1 MKTLLLIRHGK
12 SDWSANLSD
21 RERPLNQRG
30 ISDAPIMANVLK
42 LKQYIPDIIYYSSA
56 KRTTQTT
63 QLLADNLDLSKEI
76 LIRCPELYLCYPEVI
91 LETIEITPN
100 EHNTIAIV
108 GHNPSI
114 SQVVNHLCGKHN
126 IELPTLG
133 CAIFTFNCDNWLD
146 AAPYLLDSYQIFY
159 PKMFKM

>member
-12 SDWSANLSD
+12 ADWCPGISD
-21 RERPLNQRG
+21 RERPLNLRG

-63 QLLADNLDLSKEI
+63 ELLAKNLNIDEYNLNYCK
-76 LIRCPELYLCYPEVI
+76 ELYLCYPETI
-91 LETIEITPN
+91 LETIELTPN

-108 GHNPSI
+108 GHNPGI
-114 SQVVNHLCGKHN
+114 SQVANHLCAKHD

-133 CAIFTFNCDNWLD
+133 IAILTFKCENWLD
-146 AAPYLLDSYQIFY
+146 IASCWLDNYQLFY
-159 PKMFKM
+159 PKMFK